1 MNTTTFII
9 GFIAAISSVAVAE
22 PTNWYVGGS
31 LTHNGK
37 TDTEFSDS
45 SFGWGIKLGYQISP
59 AWAIE
64 ASTGS
69 YGQLDMLKVS
79 EYRNT
84 TQNISRYGTDL
95 SLLGTLPLS
104 KRYKL
109 YGGLGMIL
117 ENDELSP
124 LAQMG
129 VRYDL
134 NSLWAFNFGYKFISN
149 QDPDY
154 KLQSLGFGI
163 QYRFQN
169 TNTQAP
175 SRVYDQIQ
183 VVSETQT
190 DKQMIPVMEY
200 TDRDTKCKA
209 NVYHVK
215 EGDWLYKIASQHHIS
230 FTELMSAN
238 DGFKTLHDIDVIHPK
253 DTVIIPNLQ
262 CQ

>member
-1 MNTTTFII
+1 MNRTTFIMGI
-9 GFIAAISSVAVAE
+9 IAGFSSVAIAE

-45 SFGWGIKLGYQISP
+45 AFGGEIKLGYQISP
-59 AWAIE
+59 IWAIE

-69 YGQLDMLKVS
+69 YGQLDMLKVG

-84 TQNISRYGTDL
+84 TQNTSRYGTDL

-124 LAQMG
+124 IAQIG

-134 NSLWAFNFGYKFISN
+134 NSFWAFNFGYKFISS
-149 QDPDY
+149 QEPDY

-163 QYRFQN
+163 QYRFQS

-175 SRVYDQIQ
+175 SPAYDDIQ

-190 DKQMIPVMEY
+190 DKQAIPIMEY
-200 TDRDTKCKA
+200 TDRGTKCKV
-209 NVYHVK
+209 NVYRVK
-215 EGDWLYKIASQHHIS
+215 EGDWLYKIASRHNIP

-238 DGFKTLHDIDVIHPK
+238 DGFKTLRDIDVIYPN

-262 CQ
+262 CR

>member
-9 GFIAAISSVAVAE
+9 GVIATISSVAVAE
-22 PTNWYVGGS
+22 PTNWYVGGT

-37 TDTEFSDS
+37 TDTELSDS
-45 SFGWGIKLGYQISP
+45 SFGGGIKLGYQISP
-59 AWAIE
+59 TWAIE

-69 YGQLDMLKVS
+69 YGQLDMLKVG

-109 YGGLGMIL
+109 YGGLGMIS

-124 LAQMG
+124 IAQMG
-129 VRYDL
+129 VQYDL
-134 NSLWAFNFGYKFISN
+134 NSLWTFNFGYKFISN
-149 QDPDY
+149 QNADY

-163 QYRFQN
+163 QYRFQS

-175 SRVYDQIQ
+175 PPAYEEIQ

-190 DKQMIPVMEY
+190 DKQVIPVMEY

-209 NVYHVK
+209 NVYRVK

-230 FTELMSAN
+230 FTELMLAN
-238 DGFKTLHDIDVIHPK
+238 EGFTTLRDIDVIHPK